1 MIHARATCC
10 RQTDILGDSAGKKK
24 TSSLLQRQ
32 SSLPKGVQI
41 ARESEQTRER
51 EREVT
56 SERASWCSAGAILC
70 VRVAVYK
77 ADSERERANERERRE
92 RSLGAVMGRGGLLQ
106 SCLLFL
112 KVADFGKVI
121 Q

>member
-1 MIHARATCC
+1 M
-10 RQTDILGDSAGKKK
+10 
-24 TSSLLQRQ
+24 
-32 SSLPKGVQI
+32 
-41 ARESEQTRER
+41 
-51 EREVT
+51 
-56 SERASWCSAGAILC
+56 
-70 VRVAVYK
+70 YK